1 MKYEAEFIGGH
12 VAPVVVSAESPD
24 FMVGL
29 AYDAR
34 GYARAVFFTPTSHQ
48 PDPWIAAVRPVTSP
62 TKACQPYQLPELR
75 GVVRG
80 TSLERTA

>member
-1 MKYEAEFIGGH
+1 
-12 VAPVVVSAESPD
+12 
-24 FMVGL
+24 
-29 AYDAR
+29 
-34 GYARAVFFTPTSHQ
+34 VFFTPTSHQ